1 MNHTHSKILV
11 LTAFLLPLL
20 AFHPV
25 QAGNGGGL
33 KSNTPGTAPTTSSSS
48 PTSAAPVPAAT
59 TAVPAGS
66 SQRLEQLKQIETF
79 TRSVLPAIIAAE
91 HGDESSL
98 TFLKDRVTYFTT
110 VQQACAAA
118 KESHVEATAVIKK
131 LDPTDISIDTV
142 KNEARVNVIG
152 NLLSGSTSTP
162 TLWVVSVKINPASAP
177 QPFSV
182 SQIIVGKLPG

>member
-1 MNHTHSKILV
+1 MIHASAKPALIATL
-11 LTAFLLPLL
+11 LLPILL
-20 AFHPV
+20 TSAL
-25 QAGNGGGL
+25 AGNGGGM
-33 KSNTPGTAPTTSSSS
+33 KNTPGTATTSA
-48 PTSAAPVPAAT
+48 PTAATPAAPAPV
-59 TAVPAGS
+59 GS
-66 SQRLEQLKQIETF
+66 SQRLDQLKQIETF

-98 TFLKDRVTYFTT
+98 TFLKDRVTYFSTL
-110 VQQACAAA
+110 QQTCAAA
-118 KESHVEATAVIKK
+118 KDSRVESTAIIKK

-152 NLLSGSTSTP
+152 NLIVAGASTP
-162 TLWVVSVKINPASAP
+162 TLWVVSVKINPSSAP